1 MKIQKN
7 EQPPIDSYQESN
19 VPESPGGRREFLR
32 KLGLAGAAGAAS
44 VITLSGSANAQRSAR
59 PTRPITATPP
69 TQPGVDLDLAILNF
83 ALNLEYLEAEYY
95 LYGTTGF
102 GLEGAVIGTD
112 GSGTAGSTTVKA
124 NPKVTFATPAFEDYA
139 NEIAMDEGNHV
150 RFLREVLGG
159 AKVARPAINL
169 QASFAALGS
178 LIGVPNF
185 DPFANEV
192 NFLLG
197 AFVFEDVGVTA
208 YKGAS
213 PLVSNKGYLE
223 AAAGILAVEAYH
235 AGSIRTILY
244 SRGTAVQDLVNSIS
258 DVRASLD
265 NLPANPP
272 RRLDQ
277 GIRIGTKANLVP
289 TDGNSLAFSRNTRQV
304 LNIVY
309 GGINASSGLFFP
321 NGMNGIIK

>member
-1 MKIQKN
+1 MKTN
-7 EQPPIDSYQESN
+7 EIESIASDN
-19 VPESPGGRREFLR
+19 NIHLHSPLILDGRRQFLS
-32 KLGLAGAAGAAS
+32 KLGLAGAASAAS
-44 VITLSGSANAQRSAR
+44 AIALAGTANAERRAR
-59 PTRPITATPP
+59 PTRPVTPAGP
-69 TQPGVDLDLAILNF
+69 SQPGVDLDLAILNF

-95 LYGTTGF
+95 LYATTGL

-112 GSGTAGSTTVKA
+112 GSGTAGPTTVKA
-124 NPKVTFATPAFEDYA
+124 NPKVQFQTPAFEDYA
-139 NEIAMDEGNHV
+139 NEIAIDEANHV

-169 QASFAALGS
+169 RESFAALGS

-213 PLVSNKGYLE
+213 PLISNKSYLE

-235 AGSIRTILY
+235 AGSVRTVLY
-244 SRGTAVQDLVNSIS
+244 SRGTAVQDLTNSIS

-265 NLPANPP
+265 NQPAGGA
-272 RRLDQ
+272 RLDQ
-277 GIRIGTKANLVP
+277 GIRRNATANLVP
-289 TDGNSLAFSRNTRQV
+289 TDGNSLTFSRNTRQV

-309 GGINASSGLFFP
+309 GAINANSGLFFP
-321 NGMNGIIK
+321 SGMNGAIK